1 MAVSLTFAPGV
12 CMKIANKLSVTILVI
27 ALVGV
32 PQLLARS
39 EGYLAASDFD
49 VMSILQPAPTIGS
62 IRYETDRQIFRQTRA
77 LQDTPRWAMAVND
90 VHTDTTSL
98 MHDFSCAVG
107 VNLTTGAAPALAQ
120 LLDRASTDTRY
131 QTSSAKDRFKR
142 LRPFLIDQG
151 PICEP
156 RIDVAGT
163 FDYPSGHTT
172 LGWTWA
178 TILAELVPERAQQIL
193 SRGRAY
199 GESRIVC
206 GVHNASAVEAGRLS
220 AASTLSVVRASVD
233 YQRDFRLAKDEMS
246 GLKRTLSSPS
256 TEVCAEEQ
264 NLVNMD
270 ILKN

>member
-1 MAVSLTFAPGV
+1 MKQTAKLLAALLLLSFAG
-12 CMKIANKLSVTILVI
+12 ASQLV
-27 ALVGV
+27 
-32 PQLLARS
+32 ARS
-39 EGYLAASDFD
+39 EGYVKVGDFD
-49 VMSILQPAPTIGS
+49 LMPVLQPAPSVGS
-62 IRYETDRQIFRQTRA
+62 IRYEMDRQVFRQTRS
-77 LQDTPRWAMAVND
+77 LQDTPRWTMAVND

-107 VNLTTGAAPALAQ
+107 LNLSVDAAPALTR
-120 LLDRASTDTRY
+120 LLSRASTDTRN
-131 QTSSAKDRFKR
+131 QTNSVKDRFKR

-156 RIDVAGT
+156 ASDVAGT

-178 TILAELVPERAQQIL
+178 TILAELVPERAQEIL

-220 AASTLSVVRASVD
+220 AASTLSVVRASAE
-233 YQRDFRLAKDEMS
+233 YQSDFRLAQEEMRD
-246 GLKRTLSSPS
+246 LKRTLSAPSPEICS
-256 TEVCAEEQ
+256 TNQ
-264 NLVNMD
+264 KLVNMN